1 MRKILPL
8 LLALTLAG
16 CATAP
21 PPYIGQGPHLQITR
35 GQPIALIDGIGNVL
49 GVLTKLILWNRKMDN
64 HDISAET
71 ERYLVQYVDLP
82 QSNTDGTHYSLNEY
96 NPGMALSRLAKN
108 KKVKWPYR
116 ILLGI
121 PVTLIVDVL
130 IPGRLFAG
138 LLGGDMYNPYTDTV
152 SIYSDLPSVALHEAG
167 HSHDFNKRRY
177 KGTYAFVRI
186 IPGVDL
192 FQEYKASQQAFKY
205 LIDTGDHP
213 QEIAAYK
220 ILYPAFGTYIGAYI
234 PFPGGSLA
242 GALAGHLVGRTEANT
257 KQKQYAQF
265 PPVTPVFTIPASS
278 TTPADPVT
286 TPAPQPEPAATSP

>member
-1 MRKILPL
+1 MRRILV
-8 LLALTLAG
+8 LALALALAG

-21 PPYIGQGPHLQITR
+21 PPYIGQGPHPQITR
-35 GQPIALIDGIGNVL
+35 GAPIAPIDGLGNVFA
-49 GVLTKLILWNRKMDN
+49 VLTKLILWNRKMDN

-71 ERYLVQYVDLP
+71 ETYLVEYVDLP
-82 QSNTDGTHYSLNEY
+82 ESNTDGTHYSLNEY
-96 NPGMALSRLAKN
+96 NPGLAFSRLVKN

-116 ILLGI
+116 ILIGF

-138 LLGGDMYNPYTDTV
+138 LLSGDMYNPYTDTV

-167 HSHDFNKRRY
+167 HSHDFNKRRF

-192 FQEYKASQQAFKY
+192 FQEYKASEQAFKY
-205 LIDTGDHP
+205 LIDTGDHK

-220 ILYPAFGTYIGAYI
+220 ILYPAYGTYVGAYV
-234 PFPGGSLA
+234 PFPGGGLA
-242 GALAGHLVGRTEANT
+242 GALAGHLIGRTEAST
-257 KQKQYAQF
+257 KQKQYAAF
-265 PPVTPVFTIPASS
+265 PPAL
-278 TTPADPVT
+278 
-286 TPAPQPEPAATSP
+286 PAATPAAEPQPATASQ